1 MSSHRGGI
9 GRSVA
14 ALAAAST
21 LMVGIGA
28 PAHAGGT
35 DAGAAAGSTTAPA
48 AASVSTAPAA
58 GGTTT
63 HTVQAGETIGS
74 IAAQHGLN
82 FGEVLSLNG
91 LSASTLIF
99 PGDEIQLPAAG
110 AAAAAPAAPAA
121 AAAPAMGAA
130 ASGPAAAAEKAAES
144 SVQTVSSN
152 VTEIPS
158 SSTNAAI
165 LESAKSQLGAIQDCT
180 VLGEQALK
188 AAGVS
193 GVGDE
198 SPESLMSYGTPVSN
212 PQPGD
217 FVLYADGGAGVP
229 HNAIY
234 IGDGKAIHSGWEG
247 NQTVVE
253 SVDIGSGPSFYRI

>member
-1 MSSHRGGI
+1 M
-9 GRSVA
+9 
-14 ALAAAST
+14 
-21 LMVGIGA
+21 
-28 PAHAGGT
+28 
-35 DAGAAAGSTTAPA
+35 
-48 AASVSTAPAA
+48 
-58 GGTTT
+58 T
-63 HTVQAGETIGS
+63 HTVEAGDTLGS
-74 IAAQHGLN
+74 IAAQHGLSL
-82 FGEVLSLNG
+82 GAVLSANG
-91 LSASTLIF
+91 LTASTIIF

-110 AAAAAPAAPAA
+110 AADAANLPAAPAAPAA
-121 AAAPAMGAA
+121 GAA
-130 ASGPAAAAEKAAES
+130 ASAPAAAAEKAAAS
-144 SVQTVSSN
+144 SVTTVSSN

-158 SSTNAAI
+158 SATNSTI
-165 LESAKSQLGAIQDCT
+165 VESAKSQLGAIQDCT

-198 SPESLMSYGTPVSN
+198 SPASLMESGTPVSN

-217 FVLYADGGAGVP
+217 FVYYEDGGAGVP

>member
-1 MSSHRGGI
+1 M
-9 GRSVA
+9 
-14 ALAAAST
+14 
-21 LMVGIGA
+21 
-28 PAHAGGT
+28 
-35 DAGAAAGSTTAPA
+35 
-48 AASVSTAPAA
+48 
-58 GGTTT
+58 T
-63 HTVQAGETIGS
+63 HTVQPGDTIGS

-82 FGEVLSLNG
+82 LGEVLSLNG

-110 AAAAAPAAPAA
+110 AASTPAAPAA
-121 AAAPAMGAA
+121 AAAGSA
-130 ASGPAAAAEKAAES
+130 ASAPAVAAEKAAES
-144 SVQTVSSN
+144 SVTTVSSN

-198 SPESLMSYGTPVSN
+198 SPASLMAFGTQVSN

-217 FVLYADGGAGVP
+217 FVYYEDGGAGVP

-253 SVDIGSGPSFYRI
+253 SVNIGSGPAFYRI